1 MKRLGVQH
9 KVRKMLIELQSSSD
23 CSLCLILFVKSA
35 GTFVTAWSDW
45 RTEAVLEQGTAA
57 YPKLGM
63 LNYLPADP
71 CDSKGFV
78 SPLHFLPYEVF
89 VVVVFPLRFVTCN
102 DDAESSA
109 VVLHGSVTIVTDSH
123 A

>member
-1 MKRLGVQH
+1 M
-9 KVRKMLIELQSSSD
+9 
-23 CSLCLILFVKSA
+23 
-35 GTFVTAWSDW
+35 
-45 RTEAVLEQGTAA
+45 LEQGPAA

-78 SPLHFLPYEVF
+78 SPLHFLPYEVS
-89 VVVVFPLRFVTCN
+89 VVVFPLRFVTCN
-102 DDAESSA
+102 DDVESSA
-109 VVLHGSVTIVTDSH
+109 VVLHGSVTIATDSH